1 MTKASHPHSWYA
13 ATALPGPDY
22 PRLEGDIR
30 CDVCVVGGGYT
41 GLSTA
46 LHLAERGY
54 DVVVLEA
61 ERIGWG
67 ASGRNGGQIVTGY
80 NTSMATLAGWV
91 GREDARKLWD
101 LGEEAKT
108 LLAERVERHA
118 IDCDLR
124 WGYMFAAIKERHLR
138 ELEEARTEWQDG
150 YGYDRLRMVG
160 RDEMRGMVATS
171 RYIGGL
177 FDAGGGQIHPLN
189 YAIGLARAAERAG
202 ARIFEGTRAVEIDTG
217 PSPMVRTGDASV
229 RARYL
234 VLAGNGYLGGLA
246 PRVTAK
252 IMPVATYM
260 IATEPLGDNRATALI
275 PSGIAI
281 ADVNFV
287 LNYYRRS
294 PDHRLLFGGG
304 VSYSGLDRPG
314 LGQALRGTMLTF
326 FPQLADARIDYCW
339 GGNVAITMDRTPH
352 FGRLGPA
359 TFFAHGFS
367 GHGVTLTGLAG
378 KLIAEAVAGTAE
390 RFDVFARI
398 PHQSFPGG
406 PLRMPML
413 VLAMLWYRIRDLL

>member
-1 MTKASHPHSWYA
+1 MTDTPHTSSWYA
-13 ATALPGPDY
+13 ATALPRPDY
-22 PRLEGDIR
+22 PRLEGDVR
-30 CDVCVVGGGYT
+30 CDVCVIGGGYT

-54 DVVVLEA
+54 DVVVVEA
-61 ERIGWG
+61 GRVGSG
-67 ASGRNGGQIVTGY
+67 ASGRNGGQVVTGY

-91 GREDARKLWD
+91 GPEDARKLWD

-108 LLAERVERHA
+108 LLAGRVERHA

-124 WGYMFAAIKERHLR
+124 WGYLFAAIKDRHLR
-138 ELEEARTEWQDG
+138 ELEAVRTEWQDG

-160 RDEMRGMVATS
+160 RDEVRGMVATS
-171 RYIGGL
+171 RYAGGL
-177 FDAGGGQIHPLN
+177 FDSGGGQIHPLN

-202 ARIFEGTRAVEIDTG
+202 ARIFEETRAVEIDTG
-217 PSPMVRTGDASV
+217 PSPMVRTERASV

-234 VLAGNGYLGGLA
+234 VLAANGYLGGLA
-246 PRVTAK
+246 PKIAAK

-275 PSGIAI
+275 PSGIAV
-281 ADVNFV
+281 ADSNFV

-304 VSYSGLDRPG
+304 VSYSGLNRPG
-314 LGQALRGTMLTF
+314 LRQALRGTMLKF
-326 FPQLADARIDYCW
+326 FPQLADVGIDYCW

-352 FGRLGPA
+352 FGRLGPT

-367 GHGVTLTGLAG
+367 GHGVALTGLAG

-406 PLRMPML
+406 PLRVPML
-413 VLAMLWYRIRDLL
+413 VLAMLWYRMRDLL